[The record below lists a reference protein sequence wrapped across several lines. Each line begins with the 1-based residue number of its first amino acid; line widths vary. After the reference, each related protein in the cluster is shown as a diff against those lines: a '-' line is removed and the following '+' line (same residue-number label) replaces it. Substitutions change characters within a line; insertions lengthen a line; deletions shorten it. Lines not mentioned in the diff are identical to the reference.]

1 MNSPMSASNLS
12 TGEQIKSLWKLGGL
26 GVGQL
31 ARRVYKSIDEDNIL
45 GRSSELAYNFI
56 LSIFPLLLFLISL
69 FGIFASRGT
78 ALRSNLLYY
87 LSRVLPP
94 SAFDLMSKTIQEVTK
109 NTGGTKVTIGILLA
123 LFSASGGITSMM
135 SALNGAYGVRERR
148 SWFKVRGIALGLTV
162 ALAVL
167 VVTALVLVL
176 AGGVAAD
183 YLGARLHLGVFAVVS
198 WKVVQLLA
206 ALLFV
211 VVAFSLIYYYG
222 PNLEEQ
228 HWYWITP
235 GSLVG
240 VLLWLAASIG
250 FRVYLHFFNTYSKTY
265 GSLGAA
271 IILLIWFYVTGLAF
285 LVGGEINSEIEN
297 AAAEHGHPEAKAVG
311 EKAPGESDPATK
323 KVA

>member
-1 MNSPMSASNLS
+1 MSASNLS

-26 GVGQL
+26 SLGEL
-31 ARRVYKSIDEDNIL
+31 ARRVYKATDEDNIT

-69 FGIFASRGT
+69 FGIFAARGT
-78 ALRSNLLYY
+78 ALQSNLLYY

-109 NTGGTKVTIGILLA
+109 NTGGAKVTIGILLA
-123 LFSASGGITSMM
+123 LFSASGGISSMI

-148 SWFKVRGIALGLTV
+148 SWFKVRAIALGLTV
-162 ALAVL
+162 ALAIL

-183 YLGARLHLGVFAVVS
+183 YVGARLHLGVIAVVS
-198 WKVVQLLA
+198 WKAVQLLA

-211 VVAFSLIYYYG
+211 VVAFSLIYYFG
-222 PNLEEQ
+222 PNLKEQ

-240 VLLWLAASIG
+240 VLLWLAASLG

-271 IILLIWFYVTGLAF
+271 IILLVWFYVTGLAF
-285 LVGGEINSEIEN
+285 LFGGEINSEIEN
-297 AAAEHGHPEAKAVG
+297 AAAEHGHPEAKTAG
-311 EKAPGESDPATK
+311 EKAPGERDPATK